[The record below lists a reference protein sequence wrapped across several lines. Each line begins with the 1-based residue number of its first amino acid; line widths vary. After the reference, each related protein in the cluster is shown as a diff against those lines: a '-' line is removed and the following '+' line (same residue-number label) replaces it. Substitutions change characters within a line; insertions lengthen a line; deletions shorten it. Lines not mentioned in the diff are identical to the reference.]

1 MSNSNITSNIVNK
14 ETLRAVQVNTMGYL
28 KNALLCSFGPFGS
41 NTVIS
46 KDGGLPRYTKDGHTI
61 LSSIQF
67 GGAIER
73 SVLEDVEAQTRR
85 QAIKVGDSTTS
96 ITILSAIIFRNL
108 VEYEKRNPN
117 ITPVSIVRSFK
128 EAVEKIKDKIAS
140 RATEATIDDL
150 YNICLISTNGDK
162 NLADQLYQIFNEYGK
177 NVYIDVKAS
186 TNGQS
191 FVKEINGMVME
202 CGYMDTVLVN
212 NTADNTCTIPSP
224 LIYAFEDP
232 IDTPEMASIF
242 DAIINDNIVEPIR
255 NKTGDFVPTVIF
267 APKFS
272 RDCSGYIDSIVEMLA
287 QCKDNTKPPLLIVTN
302 IAPSDMT
309 AYADICSFCGCKMIK
324 KYIDPKMQESDI
336 NLGLAVDYKN
346 PSSVHKMAGS
356 AARIVSDF
364 SKTTVMSPAE
374 MYNENGEHSDKYRQ
388 TISWLN
394 AEIAKAEAEGENSK
408 EIYELKKR
416 LNSLNGNMVEVFVG
430 GVTVAD
436 RDQARDLMED
446 AVLNCR
452 SAVASGVG
460 YGANYEGL
468 IASAAFKN
476 ENDMHR
482 IIYDSFFELATL
494 LYMSSGLEEQ
504 PAKDVVVESGRQGCP
519 LNLTT
524 KEYDKKVLS
533 SIDTD
538 IYTLDTISKIITLM
552 ATANQFMLPT
562 LNINNY

>member
-14 ETLRAVQVNTMGYL
+14 ETLRTVQVNTMGYL

-61 LSSIQF
+61 LSSIQL

-117 ITPVSIVRSFK
+117 ITPVSIVRNFK
-128 EAVEKIKDKIAS
+128 EAVEKIKEKIAS
-140 RATEATIDDL
+140 HGREVTIDDL
-150 YNICLISTNGDK
+150 YDISLISTNGDK
-162 NLADQLYQIFNEYGK
+162 NLADQLYQIFKEYGK

-255 NKTGDFVPTVIF
+255 NKTGDFAPTVIF

-468 IASAAFKN
+468 IASAAFKD

>member
-1 MSNSNITSNIVNK
+1 
-14 ETLRAVQVNTMGYL
+14 
-28 KNALLCSFGPFGS
+28 
-41 NTVIS
+41 
-46 KDGGLPRYTKDGHTI
+46 
-61 LSSIQF
+61 
-67 GGAIER
+67 
-73 SVLEDVEAQTRR
+73 
-85 QAIKVGDSTTS
+85 
-96 ITILSAIIFRNL
+96 
-108 VEYEKRNPN
+108 
-117 ITPVSIVRSFK
+117 
-128 EAVEKIKDKIAS
+128 
-140 RATEATIDDL
+140 
-150 YNICLISTNGDK
+150 
-162 NLADQLYQIFNEYGK
+162 
-177 NVYIDVKAS
+177 
-186 TNGQS
+186 
-191 FVKEINGMVME
+191 
-202 CGYMDTVLVN
+202 
-212 NTADNTCTIPSP
+212 
-224 LIYAFEDP
+224 
-232 IDTPEMASIF
+232 
-242 DAIINDNIVEPIR
+242 
-255 NKTGDFVPTVIF
+255 
-267 APKFS
+267 
-272 RDCSGYIDSIVEMLA
+272 
-287 QCKDNTKPPLLIVTN
+287 
-302 IAPSDMT
+302 
-309 AYADICSFCGCKMIK
+309 
-324 KYIDPKMQESDI
+324 
-336 NLGLAVDYKN
+336 
-346 PSSVHKMAGS
+346 MAGS